1 MAPSN
6 MNTGITFDNKLS
18 LCIPRVV
25 SEWANKELIINKFQ
39 SLDIGMINRVD
50 FVEKTSATGVKY
62 YMAFLHFEEW
72 EDNSATRNIQYKI
85 LNEDNSA
92 RLVYDEPWYWIL
104 LKNNNPISDE
114 AADMQERVTLLE
126 QQIANLNSW
135 NTYLYNQINFIYY
148 TQNNQHMSNVVA
160 SHMVDDEDD
169 SEDEIEDDDNSSIP
183 SLISD
188 DTDLT
193 IETLHN
199 HNHIQNNP
207 PSIQQNQMR
216 RRYQRYINRDE
227 NNNISVNLMNIFNYE
242 EDMNN
247 VDMNS

>member
-39 SLDIGMINRVD
+39 SLAIGMINRVD

-72 EDNSATRNIQYKI
+72 EDNYATRNIQYKI

-160 SHMVDDEDD
+160 SHMVDAEDD
-169 SEDEIEDDDNSSIP
+169 SEDEIEEDDNSSIP

-199 HNHIQNNP
+199 HNHTPNNP
-207 PSIQQNQMR
+207 PPIQQNQMR

-227 NNNISVNLMNIFNYE
+227 NNDISVNLMNIFNYE
-242 EDMNN
+242 EDNNN